1 MMFWTTPPHL
11 YLINDLANEL
21 WLFAYL
27 VASGSL
33 LTTYWDLSNPMKSL
47 QGVEEIIE
55 L

>member
-1 MMFWTTPPHL
+1 M
-11 YLINDLANEL
+11 IVC
-21 WLFAYL
+21 L